1 MLLTLDIGNTNITLG
16 VFEGAKLVAS
26 WRLAT
31 DPRRMPDEYG
41 LAIIS
46 MLPLKNIS
54 PKQIHHIA
62 LCSVVAPLVPV
73 FEEVSLSYFEIQP
86 LVVGAGVKTGV
97 KVLYDNPRDV
107 GADRVTDAA
116 AAYQLYGGPTIIVD
130 FGTATVFDAVSES
143 GDYLGGA
150 IAPGLNLAAEALF
163 LNTSQLRR
171 VEMARPSSAIGK
183 NTTASMQSGLVLGY
197 AGLVEGMVDRFKK
210 ELGGDATV
218 VATGGLAPLM
228 AQEVNVFTVINL
240 DLTIIGLQI
249 IHELNQRQE

>member
-1 MLLTLDIGNTNITLG
+1 MLLTLDIGNTNITIG
-16 VFEGAKLVAS
+16 VFQDADLVAT

-41 LAIIS
+41 LAITS
-46 MLPLKNIS
+46 LLPLKGVS
-54 PKQIHHIA
+54 PKEIDHVA
-62 LCSVVAPLVPV
+62 LCSVVAPLVSV
-73 FEEVSLSYFEIQP
+73 FEEVSQSYFHVHP

-97 KVLYDNPRDV
+97 RVLYDTPRDV
-107 GADRVTDAA
+107 GADRIADAA
-116 AAYQLYGGPTIIVD
+116 AAYHLYGGPAIIVD

-171 VEMARPSSAIGK
+171 VEMARPASAIGK
-183 NTTASMQSGLVLGY
+183 NTTTAMQSGLVLGY
-197 AGLVEGMVDRFKK
+197 AGLIEGMVRRFKE
-210 ELGGDATV
+210 ELGGEAKV

-228 AQEVNVFTVINL
+228 AQEVNVFDVVNL
-240 DLTIIGLQI
+240 YLTLIGLRL
-249 IHELNQRQE
+249 IHEINQRQE